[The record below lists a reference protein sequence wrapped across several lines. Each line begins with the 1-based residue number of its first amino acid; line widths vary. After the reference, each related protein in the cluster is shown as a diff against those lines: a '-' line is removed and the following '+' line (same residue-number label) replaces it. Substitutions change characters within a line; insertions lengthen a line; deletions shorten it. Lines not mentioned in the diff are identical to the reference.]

1 MVSGAAEALD
11 ADLAPPRDGV
21 AAPVFVAPSLEV
33 EVVVFAIGLPGVA
46 VLLATPGKKK
56 KLENVI

>member
-1 MVSGAAEALD
+1 VVTSGAAEALD
-11 ADLAPPRDGV
+11 ADLAAPGDLV

-46 VLLATPGKKK
+46 VLLATPGKK
-56 KLENVI
+56 